1 MYTNVKVGISD
12 TQKRKLKK
20 ALSDGTQL
28 SLRLSHADLAGEDL
42 IAVTQSQ
49 LNNLKQAKE
58 TGKGVTIKLSKTQV
72 AHNMKVRGGFL
83 PLLASLASQAVS
95 FLTGT
100 VLPASGVGA
109 LSGLA
114 STGVQKIMGNGLFLK
129 KGGGVCEIDTDG
141 KRLLLEPVKG
151 NVLAKKWRWLVF
163 EKTRKSVRR
172 QRIVVRSK
180 QSFQKHTY
188 PRYDTVEFKK
198 KPTHAIR
205 QNCVQN
211 CV

>member
-1 MYTNVKVGISD
+1 MYTNVKVSISD

-49 LNNLKQAKE
+49 LNKLKQAKE

-83 PLLASLASQAVS
+83 PLLASLASQAVP

-100 VLPASGVGA
+100 VLPALGVGA

-129 KGGGVCEIDTDG
+129 KGGCVCEIDTDG
-141 KRLLLEPVKG
+141 KRLLL
-151 NVLAKKWRWLVF
+151 
-163 EKTRKSVRR
+163 
-172 QRIVVRSK
+172 
-180 QSFQKHTY
+180 
-188 PRYDTVEFKK
+188 
-198 KPTHAIR
+198 
-205 QNCVQN
+205 
-211 CV
+211 